1 MKGNLDFL
9 QKSFFSL
16 KTYTKILSIN
26 KADDNETEEIQ
37 KLQSW
42 TSPHHNKKTLNF
54 IIKNIFDDT
63 HRVPY
68 IHILSKIFLW

>member
-26 KADDNETEEIQ
+26 KADDNETEEI
-37 KLQSW
+37 
-42 TSPHHNKKTLNF
+42 
-54 IIKNIFDDT
+54 
-63 HRVPY
+63 
-68 IHILSKIFLW
+68 

>member
-63 HRVPY
+63 
-68 IHILSKIFLW
+68 K